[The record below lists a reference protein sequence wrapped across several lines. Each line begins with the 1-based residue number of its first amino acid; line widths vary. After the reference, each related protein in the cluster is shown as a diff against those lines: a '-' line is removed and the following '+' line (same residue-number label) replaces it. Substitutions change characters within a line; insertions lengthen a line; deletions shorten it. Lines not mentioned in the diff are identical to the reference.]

1 MLVKDCMTRHPIM
14 ISPTTPATEAQ
25 QIMAENHIRHL
36 PVIGSGKRLLG
47 LITRQRLAMKPE
59 EMGSLNVWEITRRL
73 SDLTAEKVMLKAAR
87 VQKISPDVTVEQ
99 ASNAMTTHKVGCLP
113 VVDDGVVVGIITEID
128 LLQSFEVMLGL
139 PGAGVRVTIDMP
151 NRRGEFVKLMSRLVE
166 RNWGV
171 MGVGTFPN
179 KRRDGYY
186 FTVVKITDV
195 TADEVRA
202 AIAGISDQ
210 EIVDIRTMT

>member
-14 ISPTTPATEAQ
+14 ISPKIPAADAQ
-25 QIMAENHIRHL
+25 HIMTENHIRHL
-36 PVIGSGKRLLG
+36 PVVGSGKRLLG
-47 LITRQRLAMKPE
+47 LITRQRLAMKPD

-73 SDLTAEKVMLKAAR
+73 SDLTAEKVMLKTAR
-87 VQKISPDVTVEQ
+87 VQTTAPDITVEQ
-99 ASNAMTTHKVGCLP
+99 ASQTMTKHKVGCLP
-113 VVDDGVVVGIITEID
+113 VIEDGSVVGIITAVD
-128 LLQSFEVMLGL
+128 LLDAFQVMLGL
-139 PGAGVRVTIDMP
+139 PGAGVRVTVDMP
-151 NRRGEFVKLMSRLVE
+151 NRKGEFIKLMSVLVE

-186 FTVVKITDV
+186 FTVVKITNV
-195 TADEVRA
+195 TADEVQA
-202 AIAGISDQ
+202 AIATITDQ

>member
-14 ISPTTPATEAQ
+14 ISSTTPATEAQ

-36 PVIGSGKRLLG
+36 PVVGSGKRLLG
-47 LITRQRLAMKPE
+47 LITRQRLAMKPD

-73 SDLTAEKVMLKAAR
+73 SDLTAEKVMLKTTR
-87 VQKISPDVTVEQ
+87 VQTTSPNVTVEQ
-99 ASNAMTTHKVGCLP
+99 ASNTMTTHKVGCLP
-113 VVDDGVVVGIITEID
+113 VVEDGVVVGIITEID
-128 LLQSFEVMLGL
+128 LLRSFEVMLGL
-139 PGAGVRVTIDMP
+139 PGAGVRVTVDMP
-151 NRRGEFVKLMSRLVE
+151 NRKGEFVKLMSVLVE
-166 RNWGV
+166 RDWGV

-186 FTVVKITDV
+186 FTVVKITNV
-195 TADEVRA
+195 TADEVQA
-202 AIAGISDQ
+202 ALAGIDGQ

>member
-14 ISPTTPATEAQ
+14 ISPTTLATEAQ
-25 QIMAENHIRHL
+25 QLMAENHIRHL
-36 PVIGSGKRLLG
+36 PVIGGGKRLLG
-47 LITRQRLAMKPE
+47 LITRQRLAMKPD
-59 EMGSLNVWEITRRL
+59 EMGSLDVWEITRRL
-73 SDLTAEKVMLKAAR
+73 SDLTAKKVMLKAAR
-87 VQKISPDVTVEQ
+87 VQTTSPDVTVEQ
-99 ASNAMTTHKVGCLP
+99 ASNLMTTHKVGCLP
-113 VVDDGVVVGIITEID
+113 VVEDGIVVGIITEID

-139 PGAGVRVTIDMP
+139 PGAGVRVTVDMP

-179 KRRDGYY
+179 KRREGYY

-195 TADEVRA
+195 TADEVQA
-202 AIAGISDQ
+202 AIAGIPGQ
-210 EIVDIRTMT
+210 EIIDIRTMA